1 VISRG
6 TSFESAGVESEDEE
20 TMQIKELMTTNGLV
34 SVRPEDTLELA
45 SQMML
50 WAEVAHLP
58 VVARGRVVGLLA
70 EHDLVGRTD
79 LSKPVREAMSVPPLT
94 VAPTDDVIV
103 AAALMASR
111 NIGCLPVVEDGIFTG
126 IVTTGD
132 LLRQLARQLAKPV
145 GGGSAA
151 HVDGVMTRDP
161 ATAHPGDTMVDAVAR
176 MRGLGVRHLP
186 VVDGDHRLVG
196 IISDRD
202 VRSAV
207 AEAHEAS
214 DDDDVPN
221 TRIAALRV
229 RDVMTRDPF
238 TLLPNATIGQAA
250 RLLIEH
256 QIGAA
261 PVVDSNGR
269 LVGILSYVD
278 VMRATTRDAA

>member
-1 VISRG
+1 
-6 TSFESAGVESEDEE
+6 
-20 TMQIKELMTTNGLV
+20 
-34 SVRPEDTLELA
+34 
-45 SQMML
+45 MML
-50 WAEVAHLP
+50 WAEVGHLP

-79 LSKPVREAMSVPPLT
+79 LTKPVREAMTVPALT
-94 VAPTDDVIV
+94 IGPEDDVIV

-111 NIGCLPVVEDGIFTG
+111 NVGCLPVVVDGVFSG
-126 IVTTGD
+126 IITTSD
-132 LLRQLARQLAKPV
+132 LLRQLARQLARPV
-145 GGGSAA
+145 AGGSAL
-151 HVDGVMTRDP
+151 HVEGVMTRDP
-161 ATAHPGDTMVDAVAR
+161 ATAHPGDTMVDAVSR

-196 IISDRD
+196 ILSDRD

-207 AEAHEAS
+207 ADAHAAGAE
-214 DDDDVPN
+214 VPH

-238 TLLPNATIGQAA
+238 TLSPQATLGQAA

-261 PVVDSNGR
+261 PVVDGEGK
-269 LVGILSYVD
+269 LFGILSYVD
-278 VMRATTRDAA
+278 VMRATTRDAI

>member
-1 VISRG
+1 
-6 TSFESAGVESEDEE
+6 
-20 TMQIKELMTTNGLV
+20 MQIKELMTTSGLV

-45 SQMML
+45 AQMML

-58 VVARGRVVGLLA
+58 VVARGKVVGLLG

-79 LSKPVREAMSVPPLT
+79 LTRPVKEAMTVPALT
-94 VAPTDDVIV
+94 ITPGDDVIV

-111 NIGCLPVVEDGIFTG
+111 NVGCLPVIEDGLFTG

-145 GGGSAA
+145 GGGSTAK
-151 HVDGVMTRDP
+151 VEVVMTREP
-161 ATAHPGDTMVDAVAR
+161 ASVRPGDTMVDAVAR
-176 MRGLGVRHLP
+176 MRGIGVRHLP
-186 VVDGDHRLVG
+186 VVDGDNRLVG
-196 IISDRD
+196 ILSDRD

-207 AEAHEAS
+207 SDAHAAELE
-214 DDDDVPN
+214 VPHS
-221 TRIAALRV
+221 RIAALRV

-238 TLLPNATIGQAA
+238 TLAPGSTVGQAA

-261 PVVDSNGR
+261 PVIDPAGK
-269 LVGILSYVD
+269 LLGILSYVD
-278 VMRATTRDAA
+278 VMRATTRDVA